1 MSALRVEDLDVFA
14 GPRKLVDGA
23 SFAVESGGMLV
34 ILGESGSGKSLLMQ
48 AVMGTLPKGLS
59 CRGRIALDGREIA
72 GLAPLDRRALW
83 GRSMSLLP
91 QEPWSALDPLMPA
104 EEQVAEVHALVRGR
118 PWSESRSL
126 ARAALQRLGLAGAER
141 RLPFRLSGGMA
152 QRVALAAT
160 EAGGAGILIADEPTK
175 GLDADRRDEVA
186 GLLKGQAAAGA
197 AVVVITHD
205 VALARTLGGQAIIML
220 DARII
225 ESGETERVLSHP
237 REAYTKRFLAAD
249 PSGWRPLE
257 RPAGRGAVIE
267 GLGLSKSLGGR
278 RLFGNVDVSLGA
290 GEIMAASGPSGCGKT
305 TLGNLLLGL
314 IEPDAGSVRRMAG
327 VAPHRFQKLY
337 QDPIA
342 AFAPGATL
350 RTALED
356 VIRRHG
362 LDWRRANDLLDRM
375 RVGRDLL
382 ERLPGEVSGGELQR
396 IALARALLVDPVFLF
411 ADEATSRLDPI
422 TQQEVMDLLR
432 GVVADHGLAVLMV
445 THDRALAA
453 GMASRRLAL
462 HVSDVAAA
470 A

>member
-23 SFAVESGGMLV
+23 SFAVEAGGMLV

-59 CRGRIALDGREIA
+59 CRGRIVLDGREIA
-72 GLAPLDRRALW
+72 GLGSEDRRALW

-118 PWSESRSL
+118 PWNESRSL
-126 ARAALQRLGLAGAER
+126 ARAALQKLGLAGAER

-160 EAGGAGILIADEPTK
+160 EAGGARILIADEPTK

-186 GLLKGQAAAGA
+186 GLLKAQAAGGA

-205 VALARTLGGQAIIML
+205 VALARTLGGQALIML

-225 ESGETERVLSHP
+225 ETGETENVLSHP
-237 REAYTKRFLAAD
+237 RETYTKRFLAAD

-257 RPAGRGAVIE
+257 RPAGRAPVIE
-267 GLGLSKSLGGR
+267 GMGLAKSLGGR
-278 RLFGNVDVSLGA
+278 KLFEAVDVALGA

-314 IEPDAGSVRRMAG
+314 LEPDAGSVRRLAS

-342 AFAPGATL
+342 AFAPGASL
-350 RTALED
+350 WTALED

-362 LDWRRANDLLDRM
+362 LNWRRADELLERM
-375 RVGRDLL
+375 RVGPELL
-382 ERLPGEVSGGELQR
+382 DRLPGEVSGGELQR

-411 ADEATSRLDPI
+411 ADESTSRLDPI
-422 TQQEVMDLLR
+422 TQQEVMDLLK
-432 GVVADHGLAVLMV
+432 GVVTDHGLAVLMV

-453 GMASRRLAL
+453 GMASRILAL